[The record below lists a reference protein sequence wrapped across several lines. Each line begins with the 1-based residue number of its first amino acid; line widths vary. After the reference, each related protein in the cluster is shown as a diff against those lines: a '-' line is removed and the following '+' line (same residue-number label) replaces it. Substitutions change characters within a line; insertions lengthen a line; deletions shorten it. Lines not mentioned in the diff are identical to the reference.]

1 MSAEFDKYSGNYD
14 ELLKDPIRDFFA
26 ANSTAF
32 HRRKWL
38 VLQDFF
44 ARRRFTTKDRRWLD
58 IGCGKGDLLRLG
70 RSSFAQALGCDPSD
84 EMLKACG
91 DLDVRRQTEDG
102 VLPFADSSFDLV
114 TAGCVYHHLTRA
126 DRRAMT
132 KEAWRVLRP
141 GGVFAVFEH
150 NPWNPATRIIVGRTP
165 VDAHAVLLTAGEVR
179 RLMRAAGLTP
189 VHTRNY
195 LFLPERL
202 FAVMGRL
209 EKWLAA
215 VPAGGQF
222 VVFGARAIE

>member
-1 MSAEFDKYSGNYD
+1 MSAEFDNYSGNYD

-26 ANSTAF
+26 QDSAAF

-38 VLQDFF
+38 LLQDFF
-44 ARRRFTTKDRRWLD
+44 ARRRCSTKDRCWLD
-58 IGCGKGDLLRLG
+58 IGCGKGELLRLG
-70 RSSFAQALGCDPSD
+70 RSSFDQALGCDPSE

-102 VLPFADSSFDLV
+102 VLPFADSSFHLV
-114 TAGCVYHHLTRA
+114 TAVCVYHHLNGA

-132 KEAWRVLRP
+132 KEVWRVLRP
-141 GGVFAVFEH
+141 GGIFAIFEH

-179 RLMRAAGLTP
+179 RTMRAAGLTP
-189 VHTRNY
+189 IQTTNY

-202 FAVMGRL
+202 FAVVGRL

-222 VVFGARAIE
+222 AVFGRRDS